1 MLRKEVQLHLQTAM
15 RIHFENACR
24 VFKEANSKLKE
35 KVSELEMKQA
45 EIDQEKLTL
54 RKQVLELKSANAV
67 LEAKVIAQEK
77 NVSELMNGKFVW
89 KIIGFSIILKNA
101 KSGSGK
107 EIYSSPFVTGKQGYK
122 FSICLRPDGDHSL
135 RHTYVSVFL
144 RVMKGNLDAILPWP
158 FCCNVTFT
166 LLDQKDGINVT
177 ESFSDHLIQRPNSD
191 GYISTIGSTR
201 FISHKNLMISSYL
214 VEDTMFLQVEV
225 CPRIWTQFW
234 DTQML
239 D

>member
-24 VFKEANSKLKE
+24 VFKETNSKLEE
-35 KVSELEMKQA
+35 KVSALELKQA
-45 EIDQEKLTL
+45 EIDQEKSTL
-54 RKQVLELKSANAV
+54 QKQVQELKSANAV

-122 FSICLRPDGDHSL
+122 FSICLRPDGDHSK
-135 RHTYVSVFL
+135 RKTYVSVFL
-144 RVMKGNLDAILPWP
+144 RVMKGDFDSILPWP
-158 FCCNVTFT
+158 FAEKKDRMNVSERF
-166 LLDQKDGINVT
+166 INR
-177 ESFSDHLIQRPNSD
+177 LIQRPNSD
-191 GYISTIGSTR
+191 AYISTIGSRR
-201 FISHKNLMISSYL
+201 FISHKNLMTSRYL
-214 VEDTMFLQVEV
+214 VEDTMFLRVEV
-225 CPRIWTQFW
+225 CPRT
-234 DTQML
+234 
-239 D
+239 